1 MLGALLRKHDLEGP
15 QVENTK
21 YWRQTDPNG
30 SWGDELDRI
39 NNKGWNWNIFV
50 KKKNKTKQN
59 KHIFARYSRWAG
71 VY

>member
-30 SWGDELDRI
+30 GGDELDRI
-39 NNKGWNWNIFV
+39 INKG
-50 KKKNKTKQN
+50 
-59 KHIFARYSRWAG
+59 
-71 VY
+71 